1 MYQSS
6 LLGLEAMNNK
16 SICVDWMSAI
26 FTKLSGEGEYDV
38 VLEVSS
44 QKFLVN
50 FSEVW
55 DKIDS
60 FQIIAYKWFLEL
72 SNKIIQTIKNLLEFF
87 WYRLD

>member
-1 MYQSS
+1 MYQST
-6 LLGLEAMNNK
+6 LLGLEAMDNK
-16 SICVDWMSAI
+16 SICIDWMSAV
-26 FTKLSGEGEYDV
+26 FTKLQAEGEYDV

-44 QKFLVN
+44 QKFLIN
-50 FSEVW
+50 FSEVC
-55 DKIDS
+55 DKIES